1 MTKTTSINVAEAKRH
16 LADILGRVAY
26 GGETITITRRGKPMA
41 KLVPV
46 DTEGTAPHVA
56 DVQGWLDDDD
66 GFFAVMDTLV
76 DGAPDAYPAYAAL
89 VEPG

>member
-1 MTKTTSINVAEAKRH
+1 
-16 LADILGRVAY
+16 
-26 GGETITITRRGKPMA
+26 MA